1 MTFTLAARAASVL
14 LGVALVTTGCS
25 TVSGIGNSLFGSS
38 TPAAGTPGHIA
49 GFLGGVVAD
58 EPTAA
63 LAGRDVLSAGG
74 NAADAAVAMGLTL
87 AVTLPSRS
95 GLGGGGACLAYTATA
110 GARPQAVLFLP
121 RPPANPAGADRPAA
135 VPMLARGMFLLNAR
149 FGQTSFESL
158 LSPAE
163 RLARFGV
170 PASRAFVRDLNV
182 VAGGLAADP
191 GARAVFFRDG
201 RPLRE
206 GDQMVQPALAGTLAQ
221 LRTAGVGD
229 LYQGALGRRLVATM
243 PEVGGGLSLGDLRA
257 GIPSLAAA
265 LTVDLGSGDL
275 ASFLP
280 PPADGGLAAA
290 AAFKVLRAN
299 PASYAQARAVALGI
313 AAEWRRAGGDPQALL
328 AQANVPAGTLPPLPA
343 STSFGALD
351 RNGNAVI
358 CVTTMDNL
366 FGTGRIAPSTGM
378 LLAASPRWMP
388 APLLAAGMVTN
399 TNIDAFRAMAAGT
412 GQEGAPVAA
421 ALALDETL
429 RTRQIMPVQAPD
441 PGRANIITC
450 GAYLPGPEGR
460 CGWAVDPRDA
470 GLAAGSTER
479 K

>member
-1 MTFTLAARAASVL
+1 MALATSA
-14 LGVALVTTGCS
+14 CS
-25 TVSGIGNSLFGSS
+25 TVSGVGDSLFGSS
-38 TPAAGTPGHIA
+38 KPAAGTPGHIA
-49 GFLGGVVAD
+49 GFLGGVVSD
-58 EPTAA
+58 EPTAT

-87 AVTLPSRS
+87 AVTLPSRG
-95 GLGGGGACLAYTATA
+95 GLGGGGACLAYNAKA

-121 RPPANPAGADRPAA
+121 RAPASPAGADRPAA
-135 VPMLARGMFLLNAR
+135 VPMLARGLFLLNAR
-149 FGQTSFESL
+149 FGQLSFDSL
-158 LSPAE
+158 IAPAE

-170 PASRAFVRDLNV
+170 PASRAFVRDLSV
-182 VAGGLAADP
+182 VSGPLAADP
-191 GARAVFFRDG
+191 GAYGVFFKDG

-206 GDQMVQPALAGTLAQ
+206 GDLMVQPALAGTLAQ

-229 LYQGALGRRLVATM
+229 LYQGGLGRRLVATM
-243 PEVGGGLSLGDLRA
+243 PEVGGGLTLADLRA

-265 LTVDLGSGDL
+265 LTVDLGGGDL

-290 AAFKVLRAN
+290 GAFKVLRGDPTA
-299 PASYAQARAVALGI
+299 YAQARAVALGL
-313 AAEWRRAGGDPQALL
+313 AAAWRRGGGDPQALL

-351 RNGNAVI
+351 REGNAVI
-358 CVTTMDNL
+358 CVTSMDNL
-366 FGTGRIAPSTGM
+366 FGTGRIAPATGL

-421 ALALDETL
+421 AVALDETL
-429 RTRQIMPVQAPD
+429 RTKQIMPVQAPD
-441 PGRANIITC
+441 PGRASIITC
-450 GAYLPGPEGR
+450 SAYLPGPEGR

-470 GLAAGSTER
+470 GLAAGSTQR